1 MTQPL
6 EQSGH
11 AKPGRDEADAIDAA
25 NQTNSEDAV
34 EPAISAPTTEAAKLS
49 DAAESHDE
57 PNPASAETV
66 ETSQPQE
73 SELKESESARRS
85 RRLPLILAA
94 VALVLV
100 LVAGI
105 YMLWTNRSG
114 NNHVDRNPSVEA
126 TTSQAS
132 HGPSGDAQ
140 AYKALQEVAV
150 KPSVANDQ
158 GGLTVSAKGVGS
170 KKKIAD
176 APTLEIF
183 MDPMCPWC
191 GKVGRVI
198 DPQLQRMISAG
209 QINVTY
215 NFLNFLDSASS
226 DQYSSRVDNALAMVA
241 QEDPDHLPA
250 FAAAVFASDFQPD
263 ESSYQAVSDARLA
276 DKAVGVGV
284 PRSLADRFAQGTY
297 RPWVDKVNAYAITR
311 KDAKDAKG
319 EFSTPTIMING
330 KVWDLTAAAKSQGGL
345 EHLDRALLKALGL
358 KSQDVGH
365 QGKMPS
371 IGAQGKALKIE

>member
-1 MTQPL
+1 MTKPL
-6 EQSGH
+6 EQNGH
-11 AKPGRDEADAIDAA
+11 EEPDQTGVDAVKATKPAVSATTAGTVKSPKAAEPVDGRMSTEEKPGKTGQSR
-25 NQTNSEDAV
+25 
-34 EPAISAPTTEAAKLS
+34 
-49 DAAESHDE
+49 
-57 PNPASAETV
+57 
-66 ETSQPQE
+66 E
-73 SELKESESARRS
+73 SEPEERITARRS
-85 RRLPLILAA
+85 LRLSLILVA

-100 LVAGI
+100 LAAGI
-105 YMLWTNRSG
+105 YMLWVDHSAGNLSAQKTSSG
-114 NNHVDRNPSVEA
+114 APNAQVRN
-126 TTSQAS
+126 
-132 HGPSGDAQ
+132 GPNGDAK
-140 AYKALQEVAV
+140 AYKALQEVNA
-150 KPSVANDQ
+150 KPSVADDQ
-158 GGLTVSAKGVGS
+158 GGLTVSARGVGS
-170 KKKIAD
+170 KKKVAD

-250 FAAAVFASDFQPD
+250 FAAAVFAADFQPD

-276 DKAVGVGV
+276 DQAVGAGV
-284 PRSLADRFAQGTY
+284 PRSLADRFVQGTY

-311 KDAKDAKG
+311 KDAKDTKG

-365 QGKMPS
+365 QGRMPS
-371 IGAQGKALKIE
+371 IGAQGKALKAM

>member
-1 MTQPL
+1 MTKPL
-6 EQSGH
+6 EQNGH
-11 AKPGRDEADAIDAA
+11 EEPDQTEVDEVNAAPQANSEETAKPAVSATATSAEKSSDEA
-25 NQTNSEDAV
+25 
-34 EPAISAPTTEAAKLS
+34 EPA
-49 DAAESHDE
+49 DE
-57 PNPASAETV
+57 RPSTV
-66 ETSQPQE
+66 EEPEEPGRPAQ
-73 SELKESESARRS
+73 RS
-85 RRLPLILAA
+85 RRLPLILVAI
-94 VALVLV
+94 ALVLV
-100 LVAGI
+100 LVAGF

-114 NNHVDRNPSVEA
+114 DDQLAQKPSSKVSTA
-126 TTSQAS
+126 QVSK
-132 HGPSGDAQ
+132 GPTGDAK
-140 AYKALQEVAV
+140 AYKALQAVTV
-150 KPSVANDQ
+150 KPSVADEQ

-170 KKKIAD
+170 KKKVAD
-176 APTLEIF
+176 VPTLEIF

-250 FAAAVFASDFQPD
+250 FAAAIFAADFQPN

-276 DKAVGVGV
+276 DQAVGVGV

-358 KSQDVGH
+358 NSQDVGH

-371 IGAQGKALKIE
+371 IGARGTALKAE

>member
-1 MTQPL
+1 MTKPL
-6 EQSGH
+6 EQNGH
-11 AKPGRDEADAIDAA
+11 EEPD
-25 NQTNSEDAV
+25 QTGVDAV
-34 EPAISAPTTEAAKLS
+34 DVAKLAVSATRTDTVKSS
-49 DAAESHDE
+49 DAAEPVGGRISTE
-57 PNPASAETV
+57 EKPAETG
-66 ETSQPQE
+66 QPQV
-73 SELKESESARRS
+73 SEPEETALAQCS
-85 RRLPLILAA
+85 RRVPLILVA

-100 LVAGI
+100 LAAGI
-105 YMLWTNRSG
+105 YMLWADHSAGDQSAQKLSSG
-114 NNHVDRNPSVEA
+114 ASSAQV
-126 TTSQAS
+126 SQ
-132 HGPSGDAQ
+132 GDAK
-140 AYKALQEVAV
+140 AYKALQEVTV
-150 KPSVANDQ
+150 KPSVADDQ

-170 KKKIAD
+170 RKKVAD

-198 DPQLQRMISAG
+198 DPQLQRMIGAG

-250 FAAAVFASDFQPD
+250 FAAAIFAADFQPD

-276 DKAVGVGV
+276 DQAVGVGV

-358 KSQDVGH
+358 KSQDVGNK
-365 QGKMPS
+365 GKMPS

>member
-1 MTQPL
+1 MTKPL
-6 EQSGH
+6 EQNGH
-11 AKPGRDEADAIDAA
+11 EEPDRTTADAVNATKPTVSATSADAAKPADTA
-25 NQTNSEDAV
+25 
-34 EPAISAPTTEAAKLS
+34 EPAEGRIATEEK
-49 DAAESHDE
+49 
-57 PNPASAETV
+57 PV
-66 ETSQPQE
+66 ETGQPQE
-73 SELKESESARRS
+73 SGSEDSAPAQSS
-85 RRLPLILAA
+85 RRVPLILVA

-100 LVAGI
+100 LAAGI
-105 YMLWTNRSG
+105 YMLWADHSAGSQSAQKPSSG
-114 NNHVDRNPSVEA
+114 ASTAQV
-126 TTSQAS
+126 S
-132 HGPSGDAQ
+132 HGPSGDAK
-140 AYKALQEVAV
+140 AYKALQEVTV
-150 KPSVANDQ
+150 KPSVADDQ

-170 KKKIAD
+170 KKKVAD
-176 APTLEIF
+176 APTVEIF

-250 FAAAVFASDFQPD
+250 FAAAVFAADFQPN
-263 ESSYQAVSDARLA
+263 ESYYQAVSDARLA
-276 DKAVGVGV
+276 DKAVAVGV
-284 PRSLADRFAQGTY
+284 PRALADRFAQGTY

-330 KVWDLTAAAKSQGGL
+330 RVWDLTAAAKSQGGL

-371 IGAQGKALKIE
+371 IGAQGKALAVK

>member
-1 MTQPL
+1 MTKPL
-6 EQSGH
+6 EQNGH
-11 AKPGRDEADAIDAA
+11 EEPDQTEVDEVNAA
-25 NQTNSEDAV
+25 PQTNSEETAKPAV
-34 EPAISAPTTEAAKLS
+34 SDTATSAEKSSNETEPA
-49 DAAESHDE
+49 DE
-57 PNPASAETV
+57 RPSTV
-66 ETSQPQE
+66 EEPEEPGRPAQ
-73 SELKESESARRS
+73 RS
-85 RRLPLILAA
+85 RRLPLILVAI
-94 VALVLV
+94 ALVLV
-100 LVAGI
+100 LVAGF

-114 NNHVDRNPSVEA
+114 DDQSAQKPSSEVSTA
-126 TTSQAS
+126 QVSK
-132 HGPSGDAQ
+132 GPTGDAKT
-140 AYKALQEVAV
+140 YKALQAVTV
-150 KPSVANDQ
+150 KPSVADDQ

-170 KKKIAD
+170 KKKVAGV
-176 APTLEIF
+176 PTLEIF

-198 DPQLQRMISAG
+198 DLQLQRMISAG

-250 FAAAVFASDFQPD
+250 FAAAIFAADFQPN

-276 DKAVGVGV
+276 DQAVGAGV

-345 EHLDRALLKALGL
+345 EHLDRALFKALGL
-358 KSQDVGH
+358 NSQDVGH

-371 IGAQGKALKIE
+371 IGARGTALKAE

>member
-1 MTQPL
+1 MTKPL
-6 EQSGH
+6 EQNGH
-11 AKPGRDEADAIDAA
+11 EEPDRTTADAVNATKPTVSATSADAAKPADTA
-25 NQTNSEDAV
+25 
-34 EPAISAPTTEAAKLS
+34 EPAEGRIATEEK
-49 DAAESHDE
+49 
-57 PNPASAETV
+57 PVGTG
-66 ETSQPQE
+66 QPQE
-73 SELKESESARRS
+73 SGSEESAPAQSS
-85 RRLPLILAA
+85 RRVPLILVA

-100 LVAGI
+100 LAAGI
-105 YMLWTNRSG
+105 YMLWADHATGSQSAQKPSSG
-114 NNHVDRNPSVEA
+114 ASAAQV
-126 TTSQAS
+126 S
-132 HGPSGDAQ
+132 HGPSGDAK
-140 AYKALQEVAV
+140 AYRALQEVTV
-150 KPSVANDQ
+150 KPSVADDQ

-170 KKKIAD
+170 KKKVAD

-250 FAAAVFASDFQPD
+250 FAAAVFAADFQPN

-276 DKAVGVGV
+276 DKAVGAGV
-284 PRSLADRFAQGTY
+284 PRALADRFAQGTY

-311 KDAKDAKG
+311 KDAKDTKG

-330 KVWDLTAAAKSQGGL
+330 RVWDLTAAAKSQGGL

-371 IGAQGKALKIE
+371 IGAQGKALAVK

>member
-1 MTQPL
+1 MTKPL
-6 EQSGH
+6 EQNGH
-11 AKPGRDEADAIDAA
+11 EEPDQTRDDAVDSVKPTASATAADAVNPSAVAESADSHIA
-25 NQTNSEDAV
+25 TED
-34 EPAISAPTTEAAKLS
+34 EPAEAG
-49 DAAESHDE
+49 
-57 PNPASAETV
+57 
-66 ETSQPQE
+66 QPQE
-73 SELKESESARRS
+73 SESEESASAQRLRRF
-85 RRLPLILAA
+85 PLILVA

-100 LVAGI
+100 LAAGI
-105 YMLWTNRSG
+105 YMLWADHSAG
-114 NNHVDRNPSVEA
+114 SQSAQNPSSGASTAQV
-126 TTSQAS
+126 S
-132 HGPSGDAQ
+132 HGPSGDAK
-140 AYKALQEVAV
+140 AYKALQEVTV
-150 KPSVANDQ
+150 KPSVADDQ

-170 KKKIAD
+170 RKKVAD

-250 FAAAVFASDFQPD
+250 FAAAVFAADFQPN

-284 PRSLADRFAQGTY
+284 PRALADRFAQGTY

-330 KVWDLTAAAKSQGGL
+330 RVWDLTAAAKSQGGL

-371 IGAQGKALKIE
+371 IGAQGKALAVK

>member
-1 MTQPL
+1 MTKPL
-6 EQSGH
+6 EQKGH
-11 AKPGRDEADAIDAA
+11 EEPDQTGVDAVDAAKP
-25 NQTNSEDAV
+25 AV
-34 EPAISAPTTEAAKLS
+34 SATRTDTVKSS
-49 DAAESHDE
+49 DAAE
-57 PNPASAETV
+57 PAGGRISTEEKQAETG
-66 ETSQPQE
+66 QPQV
-73 SELKESESARRS
+73 SEPEETALAQRS
-85 RRLPLILAA
+85 RRVPLVLVA

-100 LVAGI
+100 LAAGI
-105 YMLWTNRSG
+105 YMLWADHSG
-114 NNHVDRNPSVEA
+114 DDQSAQKPSSTGSTAQV
-126 TTSQAS
+126 SQ
-132 HGPSGDAQ
+132 GPSGDAK
-140 AYKALQEVAV
+140 AYKALQEVTV
-150 KPSVANDQ
+150 TPSVADDQ
-158 GGLTVSAKGVGS
+158 GGLTVSANGIGS
-170 KKKIAD
+170 RKKVAD

-198 DPQLQRMISAG
+198 DPQLQRMIGAG

-250 FAAAVFASDFQPD
+250 FAAAIFAADFQPD

-276 DKAVGVGV
+276 DQAVGVGV

-311 KDAKDAKG
+311 KDAKG

-371 IGAQGKALKIE
+371 IGAQGKALKVQ

>member
-1 MTQPL
+1 MTKPL
-6 EQSGH
+6 EQNGH
-11 AKPGRDEADAIDAA
+11 EEPD
-25 NQTNSEDAV
+25 QTGDDAV
-34 EPAISAPTTEAAKLS
+34 NAAEPAISATATDTADS
-49 DAAESHDE
+49 SQAAE
-57 PNPASAETV
+57 PAG
-66 ETSQPQE
+66 QPQE
-73 SELKESESARRS
+73 SEPEESAPAQSS
-85 RRLPLILAA
+85 RRVPLILVA

-100 LVAGI
+100 LAAGI
-105 YMLWTNRSG
+105 YMLWADRSAG
-114 NNHVDRNPSVEA
+114 SQSAQKPS
-126 TTSQAS
+126 SGAS
-132 HGPSGDAQ
+132 TAQVSHDPSGDAK
-140 AYKALQEVAV
+140 AYKALQEVTV
-150 KPSVANDQ
+150 KPSVADDQ

-170 KKKIAD
+170 KKKVAN

-250 FAAAVFASDFQPD
+250 FAAAVFAADFQPD

-276 DKAVGVGV
+276 DQAVGVGV

-358 KSQDVGH
+358 KSQDVGNK
-365 QGKMPS
+365 GKMPS
-371 IGAQGKALKIE
+371 IGAQGTALKIE

>member
-1 MTQPL
+1 MTKPL
-6 EQSGH
+6 EQNGH
-11 AKPGRDEADAIDAA
+11 EEPD
-25 NQTNSEDAV
+25 QTGVDAV
-34 EPAISAPTTEAAKLS
+34 GAAEPADSHIATE
-49 DAAESHDE
+49 EE
-57 PNPASAETV
+57 PAETG
-66 ETSQPQE
+66 QPQE
-73 SELKESESARRS
+73 SELEGTVLAQRS
-85 RRLPLILAA
+85 RRLPLVLVA

-100 LVAGI
+100 LAAGI
-105 YMLWTNRSG
+105 YMLWADHSG
-114 NNHVDRNPSVEA
+114 GNQSAQKLSSGASSAQV
-126 TTSQAS
+126 SQ
-132 HGPSGDAQ
+132 GPSGDAK
-140 AYKALQEVAV
+140 AYKALQEVTV
-150 KPSVANDQ
+150 KPSVADDQ

-170 KKKIAD
+170 RKKVAD

-198 DPQLQRMISAG
+198 DPQLQRMIGAG

-250 FAAAVFASDFQPD
+250 FAAAIFAADFQPD

-276 DKAVGVGV
+276 DQAVGVGV

-371 IGAQGKALKIE
+371 IGAQGKALKVQ

>member
-1 MTQPL
+1 MTKPL
-6 EQSGH
+6 EQNGH
-11 AKPGRDEADAIDAA
+11 EEPDQTGVDAVDAAKP
-25 NQTNSEDAV
+25 AV
-34 EPAISAPTTEAAKLS
+34 SATRTDTVKSS
-49 DAAESHDE
+49 DAAE
-57 PNPASAETV
+57 PAGGRISTEEKPAETG
-66 ETSQPQE
+66 QPQV
-73 SELKESESARRS
+73 SEPEETALAQRS
-85 RRLPLILAA
+85 RRLPLVLVA

-100 LVAGI
+100 LAAGI
-105 YMLWTNRSG
+105 YMLWADHSG
-114 NNHVDRNPSVEA
+114 DDQSAQKPSSTGSTAQV
-126 TTSQAS
+126 SQ
-132 HGPSGDAQ
+132 GPSGDAK
-140 AYKALQEVAV
+140 AYKALQEVTV
-150 KPSVANDQ
+150 KPSVADDQ
-158 GGLTVSAKGVGS
+158 GGLTVSANGIGS
-170 KKKIAD
+170 RKKVAD

-198 DPQLQRMISAG
+198 DPQLQRMIGAG

-250 FAAAVFASDFQPD
+250 FAAAIFAADFQPD

-276 DKAVGVGV
+276 DQAVGVGV

-371 IGAQGKALKIE
+371 IGAQGKALKVQ

>member
-1 MTQPL
+1 MTKPL
-6 EQSGH
+6 EQNGH
-11 AKPGRDEADAIDAA
+11 EEPDQTGVDAVDAAKP
-25 NQTNSEDAV
+25 AV
-34 EPAISAPTTEAAKLS
+34 SATRTDTVKSS
-49 DAAESHDE
+49 DAAE
-57 PNPASAETV
+57 PAGGRISTEEKSAETGQSQV
-66 ETSQPQE
+66 SEPEETALAQ
-73 SELKESESARRS
+73 RS
-85 RRLPLILAA
+85 RRVPLILVA

-100 LVAGI
+100 LAAGI
-105 YMLWTNRSG
+105 YMLWADHSAGNQSAQKLSSG
-114 NNHVDRNPSVEA
+114 ASSAQV
-126 TTSQAS
+126 SQ
-132 HGPSGDAQ
+132 GPSGDAK
-140 AYKALQEVAV
+140 AYKALQEVTV
-150 KPSVANDQ
+150 KPSVADDQ
-158 GGLTVSAKGVGS
+158 GGLTVSANGIGS
-170 KKKIAD
+170 RKKVAD

-250 FAAAVFASDFQPD
+250 FAAAIFAADFQPD
-263 ESSYQAVSDARLA
+263 ESSYQAVSDTRLA
-276 DKAVGVGV
+276 DQAVGVGV

-358 KSQDVGH
+358 KPQDVGH

-371 IGAQGKALKIE
+371 IGAQGKALKVQ

>member
-1 MTQPL
+1 MTKPL

-11 AKPGRDEADAIDAA
+11 EKSDQDGVDDENAVD
-25 NQTNSEDAV
+25 QMHSEDAV
-34 EPAISAPTTEAAKLS
+34 QPAAAVGTTDAVKLS
-49 DAAESHDE
+49 NVAESGDGR
-57 PNPASAETV
+57 NPSSQETAETG
-66 ETSQPQE
+66 QPQE
-73 SELKESESARRS
+73 TELKERESAKRL
-85 RRLPLILAA
+85 RRLPLVLAA

-100 LVAGI
+100 LVAGT
-105 YMLWTNRSG
+105 YMLWTSRSE
-114 NNHVDRNPSVEA
+114 DDQPARNPSA
-126 TTSQAS
+126 GAS
-132 HGPSGDAQ
+132 TAQVGQGPSGDAK
-140 AYKALQEVAV
+140 AYKALQAVAV
-150 KPSVANDQ
+150 KPSVADDQ
-158 GGLTVSAKGVGS
+158 GGLTISSKGIGS
-170 KKKIAD
+170 KNKVAD

-241 QEDPDHLPA
+241 QEDPEHLPA
-250 FAAAVFASDFQPD
+250 FAAAVFADDFQPN
-263 ESSYQAVSDARLA
+263 ESSYHAVSDARLA
-276 DKAVGVGV
+276 DQAVGAGV

-297 RPWVDKVNAYAITR
+297 RSWVDKVNAYAITR

-319 EFSTPTIMING
+319 EFTTPTIMING

-358 KSQDVGH
+358 KSQDVGR
-365 QGKMPS
+365 QGRMPS
-371 IGAQGKALKIE
+371 IGAHGKAMEVE

>member
-1 MTQPL
+1 MTKPL
-6 EQSGH
+6 EQNGH
-11 AKPGRDEADAIDAA
+11 DKPDQTEDDELKNAKPAVAATSADAVK
-25 NQTNSEDAV
+25 S
-34 EPAISAPTTEAAKLS
+34 S
-49 DAAESHDE
+49 DAAEHADGRLSAVEE
-57 PNPASAETV
+57 PAETGR
-66 ETSQPQE
+66 PQE
-73 SELKESESARRS
+73 GEPEEENKPARRS
-85 RRLPLILAA
+85 WRLPLILVA

-105 YMLWTNRSG
+105 YMLWTSRTGDARTDHNSSAESSSVHSNR
-114 NNHVDRNPSVEA
+114 
-126 TTSQAS
+126 
-132 HGPSGDAQ
+132 GPSGDAK

-150 KPSVANDQ
+150 KPSVADDQ
-158 GGLTVSAKGVGS
+158 GGLTVSAKGVGGR
-170 KKKIAD
+170 KKVAD

-215 NFLNFLDSASS
+215 NFLNFLDSVSS

-250 FAAAVFASDFQPD
+250 FAAAVFAADFQPD

-276 DKAVGVGV
+276 DQAVGVGV

-297 RPWVDKVNAYAITR
+297 RPWVDKVNAYSITR

-358 KSQDVGH
+358 KSQDVGQ

-371 IGAQGKALKIE
+371 IGAQGKALEVQ

>member
-1 MTQPL
+1 MTKPL
-6 EQSGH
+6 EQNGH
-11 AKPGRDEADAIDAA
+11 EEPDRTTADAVNATKPTVSATSADAAKPADTA
-25 NQTNSEDAV
+25 
-34 EPAISAPTTEAAKLS
+34 EPAEGRIATEEK
-49 DAAESHDE
+49 
-57 PNPASAETV
+57 PV
-66 ETSQPQE
+66 ETGQPQE
-73 SELKESESARRS
+73 RGSEDSTPAQSS
-85 RRLPLILAA
+85 RRVPLILVA

-100 LVAGI
+100 LAAGI
-105 YMLWTNRSG
+105 YMLWADHSAGNQPAQKPSSG
-114 NNHVDRNPSVEA
+114 ASA
-126 TTSQAS
+126 AQISQ
-132 HGPSGDAQ
+132 GPSGDAK
-140 AYKALQEVAV
+140 AYKALQEVTV
-150 KPSVANDQ
+150 KPSVADDQ
-158 GGLTVSAKGVGS
+158 GGLTVSSKGVGN
-170 KKKIAD
+170 KKKVAD

-250 FAAAVFASDFQPD
+250 FAAAVFAADFQPN

-284 PRSLADRFAQGTY
+284 PRALADRFAQGTY

-330 KVWDLTAAAKSQGGL
+330 RVWDLTAAAKSQGGL

-371 IGAQGKALKIE
+371 IGAQGKALAVK

>member
-1 MTQPL
+1 MTKPL
-6 EQSGH
+6 EQNGH
-11 AKPGRDEADAIDAA
+11 EEPDQTGVDAVDAAKP
-25 NQTNSEDAV
+25 AV
-34 EPAISAPTTEAAKLS
+34 SATRTDTVKSS
-49 DAAESHDE
+49 DAAE
-57 PNPASAETV
+57 PAGGRISTEEKPAETG
-66 ETSQPQE
+66 QPQV
-73 SELKESESARRS
+73 SEPEETALAQRS
-85 RRLPLILAA
+85 RRVPLILVA

-100 LVAGI
+100 LAAGI
-105 YMLWTNRSG
+105 YMLWADHSAGNQSAQKLSSG
-114 NNHVDRNPSVEA
+114 ASSAQV
-126 TTSQAS
+126 SQ
-132 HGPSGDAQ
+132 GPSGDAK
-140 AYKALQEVAV
+140 AYKALQEVTV
-150 KPSVANDQ
+150 KPSVADDQ

-170 KKKIAD
+170 RKKVAD

-250 FAAAVFASDFQPD
+250 FAAAVFAADFQPN

-284 PRSLADRFAQGTY
+284 PKALADRFAQGTY

-330 KVWDLTAAAKSQGGL
+330 RVWDLTAAAKSQGGL

-371 IGAQGKALKIE
+371 IGAQGKALAVK

>member
-1 MTQPL
+1 MTKPL
-6 EQSGH
+6 EQNGH
-11 AKPGRDEADAIDAA
+11 EELDQTGVDAVDAAKP
-25 NQTNSEDAV
+25 AV
-34 EPAISAPTTEAAKLS
+34 SATRTDTVKSS
-49 DAAESHDE
+49 DAAEPVGGRISTE
-57 PNPASAETV
+57 EKPAETG
-66 ETSQPQE
+66 QPQVSE
-73 SELKESESARRS
+73 SEETALAQRS
-85 RRLPLILAA
+85 RRVPLILVA

-100 LVAGI
+100 LAAGI
-105 YMLWTNRSG
+105 YMLWADHSAGDQSAQKLSSG
-114 NNHVDRNPSVEA
+114 ASSAQV
-126 TTSQAS
+126 SQ
-132 HGPSGDAQ
+132 GPSGDAK
-140 AYKALQEVAV
+140 AYKALQEVTV
-150 KPSVANDQ
+150 KPSVADDQ

-170 KKKIAD
+170 RKKVAD

-198 DPQLQRMISAG
+198 DPQLQRMIGAG

-241 QEDPDHLPA
+241 QEDPDHLSA
-250 FAAAVFASDFQPD
+250 FAAAIFAADFQPD

-276 DKAVGVGV
+276 DQAVGVGV

-297 RPWVDKVNAYAITR
+297 RPWVDRVNAYAITR

-371 IGAQGKALKIE
+371 IGAQGKALKVQ

>member
-1 MTQPL
+1 M
-6 EQSGH
+6 
-11 AKPGRDEADAIDAA
+11 
-25 NQTNSEDAV
+25 
-34 EPAISAPTTEAAKLS
+34 
-49 DAAESHDE
+49 
-57 PNPASAETV
+57 
-66 ETSQPQE
+66 
-73 SELKESESARRS
+73 
-85 RRLPLILAA
+85 ILVA

-100 LVAGI
+100 LAAGI
-105 YMLWTNRSG
+105 YMLWADHATGNQSAQKPSSG
-114 NNHVDRNPSVEA
+114 ASAAQV
-126 TTSQAS
+126 SQ
-132 HGPSGDAQ
+132 GPSGDAK
-140 AYKALQEVAV
+140 AYKALQEVTV
-150 KPSVANDQ
+150 KPSVADDQ

-170 KKKIAD
+170 KKKVAD
-176 APTLEIF
+176 APTVEIF

-250 FAAAVFASDFQPD
+250 FAAAVFAADFQPN

-284 PRSLADRFAQGTY
+284 PRALADRFAQGTY

-330 KVWDLTAAAKSQGGL
+330 RVWDLTAAAKSQGGL

-371 IGAQGKALKIE
+371 IGAQGKALAVK

>member
-1 MTQPL
+1 MTKPL
-6 EQSGH
+6 EQNGH
-11 AKPGRDEADAIDAA
+11 EEPDQTEVNEVNAA
-25 NQTNSEDAV
+25 PQTNSEETAKPAV
-34 EPAISAPTTEAAKLS
+34 SDTATSAEKSSNETEPA
-49 DAAESHDE
+49 DE
-57 PNPASAETV
+57 RPSTV
-66 ETSQPQE
+66 EEPEEPGRPAQ
-73 SELKESESARRS
+73 RS
-85 RRLPLILAA
+85 RRLPLILVAI
-94 VALVLV
+94 ALVLV
-100 LVAGI
+100 LVAGF

-114 NNHVDRNPSVEA
+114 DDQSAQKPSSKVSTA
-126 TTSQAS
+126 QVSK
-132 HGPSGDAQ
+132 GPTGDVK
-140 AYKALQEVAV
+140 AYKALQAVTV
-150 KPSVANDQ
+150 KPSVADDQ
-158 GGLTVSAKGVGS
+158 GGLTASAKGVGS
-170 KKKIAD
+170 KKKVAD
-176 APTLEIF
+176 VPTLEIF

-250 FAAAVFASDFQPD
+250 FAAAIFAADFQPN

-276 DKAVGVGV
+276 DQAVGAGV

-371 IGAQGKALKIE
+371 IGAQGTAMKAE

>member
-1 MTQPL
+1 MTKPL
-6 EQSGH
+6 EQNGH
-11 AKPGRDEADAIDAA
+11 EEPDQTGVDAVDAA
-25 NQTNSEDAV
+25 
-34 EPAISAPTTEAAKLS
+34 EPAVSATRTDTVKSS
-49 DAAESHDE
+49 DAAE
-57 PNPASAETV
+57 PAGGRITTEEKPAETG
-66 ETSQPQE
+66 QPQV
-73 SELKESESARRS
+73 SEPEESAPAQSS
-85 RRLPLILAA
+85 RRVPLILVA

-100 LVAGI
+100 LAAGI
-105 YMLWTNRSG
+105 YMLWADRSAG
-114 NNHVDRNPSVEA
+114 SQSAQKPSSGASTAQV
-126 TTSQAS
+126 SQ
-132 HGPSGDAQ
+132 GPSGDAK
-140 AYKALQEVAV
+140 AYKALQEVTV
-150 KPSVANDQ
+150 KPSVADDQ
-158 GGLTVSAKGVGS
+158 GGLTVSSKGVGN
-170 KKKIAD
+170 KKKVAD
-176 APTLEIF
+176 APTIEIF

-198 DPQLQRMISAG
+198 DPQLQRMIGAG

-250 FAAAVFASDFQPD
+250 FAAAVFAADFQPD

-276 DKAVGVGV
+276 DQAVGVGV

-371 IGAQGKALKIE
+371 IGAQGKALKVQ

>member
-1 MTQPL
+1 MTKPL
-6 EQSGH
+6 EQNRH
-11 AKPGRDEADAIDAA
+11 EEPDQATADAVNATKPA
-25 NQTNSEDAV
+25 VSATSADAV
-34 EPAISAPTTEAAKLS
+34 KPADTAEPAEGRIATEEK
-49 DAAESHDE
+49 
-57 PNPASAETV
+57 PV
-66 ETSQPQE
+66 ETGQPQE
-73 SELKESESARRS
+73 SGSEESAPAQSS
-85 RRLPLILAA
+85 RRVPLILVA

-100 LVAGI
+100 LAAGI
-105 YMLWTNRSG
+105 YMLWADHAPGNQSAQKPSSG
-114 NNHVDRNPSVEA
+114 ASAAQV
-126 TTSQAS
+126 SQ
-132 HGPSGDAQ
+132 GPSGDAK
-140 AYKALQEVAV
+140 AYKTLQEVTV
-150 KPSVANDQ
+150 KPSVADDQ

-170 KKKIAD
+170 KKKVAD
-176 APTLEIF
+176 APTVEIF

-250 FAAAVFASDFQPD
+250 FAAAVFAADFQPN

-284 PRSLADRFAQGTY
+284 PRALADRFAQGTY

-330 KVWDLTAAAKSQGGL
+330 RVWDLTAAAKSQGGL

-358 KSQDVGH
+358 KSQNVGH

-371 IGAQGKALKIE
+371 IGAQGKALAAK

>member
-1 MTQPL
+1 MTKPL
-6 EQSGH
+6 EQNGH
-11 AKPGRDEADAIDAA
+11 EEPD
-25 NQTNSEDAV
+25 QTGVDAV
-34 EPAISAPTTEAAKLS
+34 
-49 DAAESHDE
+49 DAAEPADIHIATEEE
-57 PNPASAETV
+57 PAETG
-66 ETSQPQE
+66 QPQE
-73 SELKESESARRS
+73 RELAQRS
-85 RRLPLILAA
+85 RRLPLVLVA

-100 LVAGI
+100 LAAGI
-105 YMLWTNRSG
+105 YMLWADRSAG
-114 NNHVDRNPSVEA
+114 SQSAQNPSSG
-126 TTSQAS
+126 TSSAQVS
-132 HGPSGDAQ
+132 HGPSGDAK
-140 AYKALQEVAV
+140 AYKALQEVTA
-150 KPSVANDQ
+150 KPSVADDQ

-170 KKKIAD
+170 KKKVAD

-215 NFLNFLDSASS
+215 NFLNFLDSVSS

-250 FAAAVFASDFQPD
+250 FAAAVFAADFQPD

-276 DKAVGVGV
+276 DQAVGVGV

-297 RPWVDKVNAYAITR
+297 RPWVDKVNAYSITR

-358 KSQDVGH
+358 KSQDVGQ

-371 IGAQGKALKIE
+371 IGAQGKALEVQ

>member
-1 MTQPL
+1 MTKPL
-6 EQSGH
+6 EQKGH
-11 AKPGRDEADAIDAA
+11 EEPDQTGVDAVDAAKP
-25 NQTNSEDAV
+25 AV
-34 EPAISAPTTEAAKLS
+34 SATRTDTVKSS
-49 DAAESHDE
+49 DAAE
-57 PNPASAETV
+57 PAGGRISTEEKPAETG
-66 ETSQPQE
+66 QPQV
-73 SELKESESARRS
+73 SEPEETALAQRS
-85 RRLPLILAA
+85 RRVPLVLVA

-100 LVAGI
+100 LAAGI
-105 YMLWTNRSG
+105 YMLWADHSG
-114 NNHVDRNPSVEA
+114 DDQSAQKPSSTGSTAQV
-126 TTSQAS
+126 SQ
-132 HGPSGDAQ
+132 GPSGDAK
-140 AYKALQEVAV
+140 AYKALQEVTV
-150 KPSVANDQ
+150 TPSVADDQ
-158 GGLTVSAKGVGS
+158 GGLTVSANGIGS
-170 KKKIAD
+170 RKKVAD

-250 FAAAVFASDFQPD
+250 FAAAIFAADFQPD

-276 DKAVGVGV
+276 DQAVGVGV

-371 IGAQGKALKIE
+371 IGAQGKALKVQ

>member
-1 MTQPL
+1 MTKPL
-6 EQSGH
+6 EQNGH
-11 AKPGRDEADAIDAA
+11 EEPD
-25 NQTNSEDAV
+25 QTGVDAV
-34 EPAISAPTTEAAKLS
+34 
-49 DAAESHDE
+49 DAAEPADIHIATEEE
-57 PNPASAETV
+57 PAETG
-66 ETSQPQE
+66 QPQE
-73 SELKESESARRS
+73 RELAQRS
-85 RRLPLILAA
+85 RRLPLVLVA

-100 LVAGI
+100 LAAGI
-105 YMLWTNRSG
+105 YMLCADHSG
-114 NNHVDRNPSVEA
+114 DDQSAQKPSSTGSTAQV
-126 TTSQAS
+126 SQ
-132 HGPSGDAQ
+132 GPSGDAK
-140 AYKALQEVAV
+140 AYKALQEVTV
-150 KPSVANDQ
+150 KPSVADDQ
-158 GGLTVSAKGVGS
+158 GGLTVSANGIGS
-170 KKKIAD
+170 RKKVAD

-198 DPQLQRMISAG
+198 DPQLQRMIGAG

-226 DQYSSRVDNALAMVA
+226 DEYSSRVDNALAMVA

-250 FAAAVFASDFQPD
+250 FAAAIFATDFQPD

-276 DKAVGVGV
+276 DQAVGAGV

-297 RPWVDKVNAYAITR
+297 RPWVDKVNDYAITR

-345 EHLDRALLKALGL
+345 EHLDQALLKALGL

-371 IGAQGKALKIE
+371 IGAQGKALKVQ

>member
-1 MTQPL
+1 MTKPL
-6 EQSGH
+6 EQNGH
-11 AKPGRDEADAIDAA
+11 EEPDRTTADAVNATKPTVSATSADAAKPADTA
-25 NQTNSEDAV
+25 
-34 EPAISAPTTEAAKLS
+34 EPAEGRIATEEKPL
-49 DAAESHDE
+49 
-57 PNPASAETV
+57 ETG
-66 ETSQPQE
+66 QPQE
-73 SELKESESARRS
+73 SGSEESASAQSS
-85 RRLPLILAA
+85 RRVPLILVA

-100 LVAGI
+100 LAAGI
-105 YMLWTNRSG
+105 YMLWADHSG
-114 NNHVDRNPSVEA
+114 DDQSAQKPSSTGSTAQV
-126 TTSQAS
+126 SQ
-132 HGPSGDAQ
+132 GPSGDAK
-140 AYKALQEVAV
+140 AYKALQEVTV
-150 KPSVANDQ
+150 KPSVADDQ
-158 GGLTVSAKGVGS
+158 GGLTVSANGIGS
-170 KKKIAD
+170 RKKVAD

-198 DPQLQRMISAG
+198 DPQLQRMIGAG

-250 FAAAVFASDFQPD
+250 FAAAVFAADFQPN

-284 PRSLADRFAQGTY
+284 PRALADRFAQGTY

-330 KVWDLTAAAKSQGGL
+330 RVWDLTAAAKSQGGL

-371 IGAQGKALKIE
+371 IGAQGKALAVK

>member
-1 MTQPL
+1 MTKPL
-6 EQSGH
+6 EQNGH
-11 AKPGRDEADAIDAA
+11 EEADQTRIDA
-25 NQTNSEDAV
+25 V
-34 EPAISAPTTEAAKLS
+34 
-49 DAAESHDE
+49 DAAE
-57 PNPASAETV
+57 PADGRISTEEKPAETG
-66 ETSQPQE
+66 QPQV
-73 SELKESESARRS
+73 SEPEESAPAHSS
-85 RRLPLILAA
+85 RRVPLILVA

-100 LVAGI
+100 LAAGI
-105 YMLWTNRSG
+105 YMLWADHSTGNQSAQKPSSG
-114 NNHVDRNPSVEA
+114 ASAAQV
-126 TTSQAS
+126 SQ
-132 HGPSGDAQ
+132 GPSGDAK
-140 AYKALQEVAV
+140 AYRALQEVTV
-150 KPSVANDQ
+150 KPSVADDQ

-170 KKKIAD
+170 KKKVAD

-250 FAAAVFASDFQPD
+250 FAAAVFAADFQPN

-284 PRSLADRFAQGTY
+284 PRALADRFAQGTY

-330 KVWDLTAAAKSQGGL
+330 RVWDLTAAAKGQGGL

-371 IGAQGKALKIE
+371 IGAQGKALAVK

>member
-1 MTQPL
+1 MTKPL
-6 EQSGH
+6 GQNGH
-11 AKPGRDEADAIDAA
+11 EEPDQTTADAVNATKPAVSATSADAVKPADTAKPAEGRIA
-25 NQTNSEDAV
+25 
-34 EPAISAPTTEAAKLS
+34 TEEK
-49 DAAESHDE
+49 
-57 PNPASAETV
+57 PV
-66 ETSQPQE
+66 ETGQPQE
-73 SELKESESARRS
+73 SGSEDSAPAQSS
-85 RRLPLILAA
+85 RRVPLILVA

-100 LVAGI
+100 LAAGI
-105 YMLWTNRSG
+105 YMLWADHATGSQSAQKPSSG
-114 NNHVDRNPSVEA
+114 ASTAQV
-126 TTSQAS
+126 SQ
-132 HGPSGDAQ
+132 GPSGDAK
-140 AYKALQEVAV
+140 AYKALQEVTV
-150 KPSVANDQ
+150 KPSVADDQ
-158 GGLTVSAKGVGS
+158 GGLTVSTKGVGS
-170 KKKIAD
+170 KKKVAD
-176 APTLEIF
+176 APTIEIF

-250 FAAAVFASDFQPD
+250 FAAAVFAADFQPN

-284 PRSLADRFAQGTY
+284 PRALADRFAQGTY

-311 KDAKDAKG
+311 KDAKDTKG

-330 KVWDLTAAAKSQGGL
+330 RVWDLTAAAKSQGGL

-371 IGAQGKALKIE
+371 IGAQGKALAVK

>member
-1 MTQPL
+1 MTKPL
-6 EQSGH
+6 EQNGH
-11 AKPGRDEADAIDAA
+11 EEPD
-25 NQTNSEDAV
+25 QTGVDAV
-34 EPAISAPTTEAAKLS
+34 NATRPAASATTADTVKSPKAAEPADGRISTEEKQ
-49 DAAESHDE
+49 
-57 PNPASAETV
+57 AETG
-66 ETSQPQE
+66 QPQE
-73 SELKESESARRS
+73 GEPEGGITATAQRS

-94 VALVLV
+94 AALVLV
-100 LVAGI
+100 LVAGF
-105 YMLWTNRSG
+105 YMLWSDHSG
-114 NNHVDRNPSVEA
+114 DGQSAQKPSSGA
-126 TTSQAS
+126 STAQAS
-132 HGPSGDAQ
+132 QGPSGDAK
-140 AYKALQEVAV
+140 AYKALREVNV
-150 KPSVANDQ
+150 KPSVADDQ

-170 KKKIAD
+170 KKKVAD

-183 MDPMCPWC
+183 MDPLCPWC

-250 FAAAVFASDFQPD
+250 FAAAVFAADFQPN
-263 ESSYQAVSDARLA
+263 ESSYQAISDARLA
-276 DKAVGVGV
+276 DQAVGAGV
-284 PRSLADRFAQGTY
+284 PRSLADRFVQGIY

-358 KSQDVGH
+358 KWQDAGH
-365 QGKMPS
+365 QGRMPS
-371 IGAQGKALKIE
+371 IGAQGKALKAE

>member
-1 MTQPL
+1 MTKPL
-6 EQSGH
+6 EQNGH
-11 AKPGRDEADAIDAA
+11 EEPDQTGVDAVGAAKP
-25 NQTNSEDAV
+25 AV
-34 EPAISAPTTEAAKLS
+34 SATRTDTVKSS
-49 DAAESHDE
+49 DAAE
-57 PNPASAETV
+57 PAGGRISTEEKPAETG
-66 ETSQPQE
+66 QPQV
-73 SELKESESARRS
+73 SEPEETALAQRS
-85 RRLPLILAA
+85 RRVPLVLVA

-100 LVAGI
+100 LAAGI
-105 YMLWTNRSG
+105 YMLWADHSG
-114 NNHVDRNPSVEA
+114 DDQSAQKPSSTGSTAQV
-126 TTSQAS
+126 SQ
-132 HGPSGDAQ
+132 GPSGDAK
-140 AYKALQEVAV
+140 AYKALQEVTV
-150 KPSVANDQ
+150 TPSVADDQ
-158 GGLTVSAKGVGS
+158 GGLTVSANGIGS
-170 KKKIAD
+170 RKKVAD

-250 FAAAVFASDFQPD
+250 FAAAIFAADFQPD

-276 DKAVGVGV
+276 DQAVGVGV

-371 IGAQGKALKIE
+371 IGAQGKALKVQ

>member
-1 MTQPL
+1 MTKPL
-6 EQSGH
+6 EQNGH
-11 AKPGRDEADAIDAA
+11 EEPDQTGIDA
-25 NQTNSEDAV
+25 V
-34 EPAISAPTTEAAKLS
+34 
-49 DAAESHDE
+49 DAAE
-57 PNPASAETV
+57 PADGRISTEEKPAETG
-66 ETSQPQE
+66 QPQV
-73 SELKESESARRS
+73 SEPEESAPAQSS
-85 RRLPLILAA
+85 RRVPLILVA

-100 LVAGI
+100 LAAGI
-105 YMLWTNRSG
+105 YMLWADRSAG
-114 NNHVDRNPSVEA
+114 SQSAQKPSSGASTAQV
-126 TTSQAS
+126 S
-132 HGPSGDAQ
+132 HGPSGDAK

-150 KPSVANDQ
+150 KPSVADDQ
-158 GGLTVSAKGVGS
+158 GGLTVSSKGVGN
-170 KKKIAD
+170 KKKVAD

-250 FAAAVFASDFQPD
+250 FAATVFASDFQPN

-358 KSQDVGH
+358 KSQDVGNK
-365 QGKMPS
+365 GKMPS

>member
-1 MTQPL
+1 MTKPL
-6 EQSGH
+6 EQNGH
-11 AKPGRDEADAIDAA
+11 EEPDRTTADAVNATKPTVSATSADAAKPADIA
-25 NQTNSEDAV
+25 
-34 EPAISAPTTEAAKLS
+34 EPAEGRIATEEK
-49 DAAESHDE
+49 
-57 PNPASAETV
+57 PV
-66 ETSQPQE
+66 ETGQPQE
-73 SELKESESARRS
+73 SGSEESAPVQSS
-85 RRLPLILAA
+85 RRVPLILVA

-100 LVAGI
+100 LAAGI
-105 YMLWTNRSG
+105 YMLWADHSTGNQSAQKPSSG
-114 NNHVDRNPSVEA
+114 ASTAQV
-126 TTSQAS
+126 SQ
-132 HGPSGDAQ
+132 GPSGDAK
-140 AYKALQEVAV
+140 AYRALQEVTV
-150 KPSVANDQ
+150 KPSVADDQ
-158 GGLTVSAKGVGS
+158 GGLTVSSKGVGN
-170 KKKIAD
+170 KKKVAD

-250 FAAAVFASDFQPD
+250 FAAAVFAADFQPN

-284 PRSLADRFAQGTY
+284 PRALADRFAQGTY

-330 KVWDLTAAAKSQGGL
+330 RAWDLTAAAKSQGGL

-371 IGAQGKALKIE
+371 IGAQGKALKPE

>member
-1 MTQPL
+1 MTKPL
-6 EQSGH
+6 EQNGH
-11 AKPGRDEADAIDAA
+11 EEPDQTTADAVDAA
-25 NQTNSEDAV
+25 
-34 EPAISAPTTEAAKLS
+34 EPAVSATIADTVKSS
-49 DAAESHDE
+49 DAAE
-57 PNPASAETV
+57 PADGRISTEEKPAETG
-66 ETSQPQE
+66 QPQV
-73 SELKESESARRS
+73 SEPEESAPAQSS
-85 RRLPLILAA
+85 RRVPLILVA

-100 LVAGI
+100 LAAGI
-105 YMLWTNRSG
+105 YMLWADHATGSQSAQKPSSG
-114 NNHVDRNPSVEA
+114 ASTAQV
-126 TTSQAS
+126 SQ
-132 HGPSGDAQ
+132 GPSGDAKV
-140 AYKALQEVAV
+140 YKALQEVTV
-150 KPSVANDQ
+150 KPSVADDQ

-170 KKKIAD
+170 RKKVAD

-198 DPQLQRMISAG
+198 DPQLQRMIGAG

-250 FAAAVFASDFQPD
+250 FAAAIFAADFQPD

-276 DKAVGVGV
+276 DQAVGVGV

-371 IGAQGKALKIE
+371 IGAQGKALAVK

>member
-1 MTQPL
+1 MTKPL
-6 EQSGH
+6 EQNGH
-11 AKPGRDEADAIDAA
+11 EEPDRTTADAVNATKPTVSA
-25 NQTNSEDAV
+25 TSADAV
-34 EPAISAPTTEAAKLS
+34 KSS
-49 DAAESHDE
+49 DAAEPVDGRI
-57 PNPASAETV
+57 SAEEQPA
-66 ETSQPQE
+66 ETGQPQE
-73 SELKESESARRS
+73 SGSGESTPAQPS
-85 RRLPLILAA
+85 RRVPLILVA

-100 LVAGI
+100 LAAGI
-105 YMLWTNRSG
+105 YMLWADHSAGSQSAQKPSSG
-114 NNHVDRNPSVEA
+114 ASTAQV
-126 TTSQAS
+126 SQ
-132 HGPSGDAQ
+132 GPSGDAK
-140 AYKALQEVAV
+140 AYRALQEVTV
-150 KPSVANDQ
+150 KPSVADDQ

-170 KKKIAD
+170 KKKVAD

-198 DPQLQRMISAG
+198 DPQLQRMIGAG

-330 KVWDLTAAAKSQGGL
+330 RVWDLTAAAKSQGGL

-371 IGAQGKALKIE
+371 IGAQGKALAVK

>member
-1 MTQPL
+1 MTKPQ
-6 EQSGH
+6 EQNGH
-11 AKPGRDEADAIDAA
+11 EEPDQTRDDAVDSVKPAASATAADAM
-25 NQTNSEDAV
+25 N
-34 EPAISAPTTEAAKLS
+34 PSA
-49 DAAESHDE
+49 AAESADSHIATEDE
-57 PNPASAETV
+57 PAEAG
-66 ETSQPQE
+66 QPQE
-73 SELKESESARRS
+73 SESEESASAQRLRRF
-85 RRLPLILAA
+85 PLILVA

-100 LVAGI
+100 LAAGI
-105 YMLWTNRSG
+105 YMLWAEHSG
-114 NNHVDRNPSVEA
+114 VGQSA
-126 TTSQAS
+126 QKASSGASTAQA
-132 HGPSGDAQ
+132 GQAPSGDAT
-140 AYKALQEVAV
+140 AYKDLQEVAV
-150 KPSVANDQ
+150 KPSVADDQ

-170 KKKIAD
+170 KKKVAD

-226 DQYSSRVDNALAMVA
+226 DEYSSRVDNALAMVA

-250 FAAAVFASDFQPD
+250 FAAAIFATDFQPD

-276 DKAVGVGV
+276 DQAVGAGV
-284 PRSLADRFAQGTY
+284 PRSSADRFAQGTY
-297 RPWVDKVNAYAITR
+297 RSWVDKVNAYAITR

-345 EHLDRALLKALGL
+345 EHLDQALLKALGL

-371 IGAQGKALKIE
+371 IGAQGKALKVQ

>member
-1 MTQPL
+1 MTKPL
-6 EQSGH
+6 EQNGH
-11 AKPGRDEADAIDAA
+11 EEPDQTTADAVNATEPA
-25 NQTNSEDAV
+25 VSATSADAV
-34 EPAISAPTTEAAKLS
+34 KPADTAEPAEGRIVTEEK
-49 DAAESHDE
+49 
-57 PNPASAETV
+57 PV
-66 ETSQPQE
+66 ETGQPQE
-73 SELKESESARRS
+73 SGSEDSAPAQSS
-85 RRLPLILAA
+85 RRVPLILVA

-100 LVAGI
+100 LAAGI
-105 YMLWTNRSG
+105 YMLWADHSTGNQSAQKPSSG
-114 NNHVDRNPSVEA
+114 AS
-126 TTSQAS
+126 TTQVSQ
-132 HGPSGDAQ
+132 GPSGDAK
-140 AYKALQEVAV
+140 AYRALQEVTV
-150 KPSVANDQ
+150 KPSVADDQ
-158 GGLTVSAKGVGS
+158 GGLTVSAKGVGN
-170 KKKIAD
+170 KKKVAD

-250 FAAAVFASDFQPD
+250 FAAAVFAADFQPD

-276 DKAVGVGV
+276 DQAVGVGV

-319 EFSTPTIMING
+319 EFSTPTIIING

-371 IGAQGKALKIE
+371 IGAQGKALKVQ